1 MDKFQY
7 LTSEPEDLLSIEIK
21 GDRIKLVTIS
31 TDREEEIFQEF
42 TTEITTYMFPDPA
55 RNLEERRAFIN
66 GSRQAIADG
75 NNLQFVILSKSTS

>member
-7 LTSEPEDLLSIEIK
+7 LSSEPEDLLSIEIK

-31 TDREEEIFQEF
+31 TDREEDIFQEF

-66 GSRQAIADG
+66 GSRQAIAG
-75 NNLQFVILSKSTS
+75 